1 MLDLVRFE
9 LKKLLARRTSQVVA
23 VGVLALLCVIMA
35 LNVVQTKTRS
45 DAGEIVGG
53 TAAIA
58 QQKARAE
65 AHEGVLTVE
74 RVQEEVAAYK
84 ALAFSKVDPAQV
96 EGLNAEAAYTLMNEA
111 YSEDEF
117 RAIYDTYFSYLL
129 SPWITGGLEQ
139 YQVAAQ
145 LGDEDV
151 AGFYGAVAAMLQ
163 RALDDGMGGTWTF
176 SDAERAYWTDKQAG
190 VGEPLAYGYAGGW
203 ADVMACI
210 GFLAFAMVA
219 VCVVLTPVFAGEYQD
234 RTDAVLL
241 AARYG
246 RSKLVAAKIVASL
259 LFATAYFALAT
270 AVIMGVALAFFGA
283 EGGGPAGA
291 GARARHPLQPHDGR
305 GHVDGGWARLPH
317 DARAR
322 RPHAAAFVEAALPA
336 GHLRRVRRA
345 HLPHRD
351 DPLRR
356 QRRAAARAVPVP
368 HQRPERP
375 GALQRARVVSRGA
388 AGDRPGGTAR
398 GRLRACAGRLRA
410 AGRPRLPPAS
420 GDVGVLPSV

>member
-35 LNVVQTKTRS
+35 LNVVQTKTS
-45 DAGEIVGG
+45 SSTGEILGG

-74 RVQEEVAAYK
+74 RVQEEVAAYR

-96 EGLNAEAAYTLMNEA
+96 EGLSAEAAYAVMKEA
-111 YSEDEF
+111 YDEDEF

-163 RALDDGMGGTWTF
+163 RALDDGMGGTWAY
-176 SDAERAYWTDKQAG
+176 SDAERAYWTEKQAA
-190 VGEPLAYGYAGGW
+190 VGEPLSYGYAGGW
-203 ADVMACI
+203 GDVLACL

-259 LFATAYFALAT
+259 AFATAYYALAT
-270 AVIMGVALAFFGA
+270 AVIVGVALAFFGA
-283 EGGGPAGA
+283 EGG
-291 GARARHPLQPHDGR
+291 D
-305 GHVDGGWARLPH
+305 LPVQVLALGIPY
-317 DARAR
+317 DLTMA
-322 RPHAAAFVEAALPA
+322 EAAWTAIGLGYLMTLGLAALTLLLSSKLRSQLAIFAVCAALVFLPGMIPSGGSSA
-336 GHLRRVRRA
+336 ILHALYLFPINALNDQV
-345 HLPHRD
+345 LYNSLVSY
-351 DPLRR
+351 PLGPLVIDLVGLL
-356 QRRAAARAVPVP
+356 AILYAVVLAVCAPLAARAFRR
-368 HQRPERP
+368 HQ
-375 GALQRARVVSRGA
+375 VM
-388 AGDRPGGTAR
+388 
-398 GRLRACAGRLRA
+398 
-410 AGRPRLPPAS
+410 
-420 GDVGVLPSV
+420 